1 MFTDSDNFA
10 EAKNPQMNLKTISYF
25 ILLLFGLFAC
35 QSQVAETPKIPEIPD
50 TIFID
55 LDQKAIDQKA
65 EWLHGIFDNLNKKQ
79 GFAGAV
85 LYTEKGKLVYKEAF
99 GYADIVK
106 KTLLTTTSAFQ
117 LASVSKMFTA
127 TAILM
132 LVEDDL
138 IELDSD
144 VREYIPEFPYEG
156 ITIRLLLNHRSG
168 LSRYMTLAH
177 DKWKNQEIPLTN
189 DDMLKLY
196 IEHKPKPYFLPNNG
210 FHYCNANYAMLANVV
225 ERISHKKF
233 DQFIKE
239 KIFDPIGM
247 NSSFVYNMN
256 GESKVSDYIS
266 VGVPSY
272 RGTGRGARKLRNEY
286 LNGVMGDKG
295 VYTTVE
301 DMFKFDRALYPNKLL
316 GDSTLQMAFMPGSPK
331 SKNRKDNYGFGW
343 RIKDGR
349 ENTVYHFGWWKGF
362 RTYYIR
368 DMHQQKSIIVL
379 CNRERGSGSK
389 ELWDIIDKEDIE
401 FGEFSLLNG
410 SN

>member
-10 EAKNPQMNLKTISYF
+10 DAKNPQMNFKIFSYF
-25 ILLLFGLFAC
+25 ILILLISFAC
-35 QSQVAETPKIPEIPD
+35 QDQVKDTPKIPEIPD

-55 LDQKAIDQKA
+55 LDQKAMGQKA
-65 EWLHGIFDNLNKKQ
+65 EWLHGIFDKLNKKQ

-85 LYTEKGKLVYKEAF
+85 LYAEKGKLIYKEAF
-99 GYADIVK
+99 GYGDIRK
-106 KTLLTTTSAFQ
+106 KINLTTTSAFQ

-132 LVEDDL
+132 LVEEGLVD
-138 IELDSD
+138 LDSD
-144 VREYIPEFPYEG
+144 VRKYLPEFPYEG
-156 ITIRLLLNHRSG
+156 ISIRLLLNHRSG

-177 DKWKNQEIPLTN
+177 EQWKNKEIPLTN

-196 IEHKPKPYFLPNNG
+196 VQYKPKPYFLPNRG
-210 FHYCNANYAMLANVV
+210 FHYCNANYAMLANVI

-239 KIFDPIGM
+239 KIFNPIGM
-247 NSSFVYNMN
+247 SSSFVYNMN

-266 VGVPSY
+266 LGVPGY
-272 RGTGRGARKLRNEY
+272 RYNGRGARMLRNEY

-301 DMFKFDRALYPNKLL
+301 DMFKFDQALYQNKLL
-316 GDSTLQMAFMPGSPK
+316 GDSTLQLAFMPGSPK
-331 SKNRKDNYGFGW
+331 TKKRKDNYGFGW

-362 RTYYIR
+362 RSYYIR

-379 CNRERGSGSK
+379 SNRENGPGSK
-389 ELWDIIDKEDIE
+389 ELWDIIDKEDFE
-401 FGEFSLLNG
+401 FGEFSLLND